1 MRTATLQGTTL
12 SPMSKPPSLNE
23 IRTRAAKF
31 VNQWRDAEG
40 YERGEAQSFVRDLLA
55 VYGITES
62 RAALYEHRAKR
73 ASSGNRGY
81 IDALVPNVAAIEMK
95 SAGGDLPAAEKQAL
109 DYLDSLTDVEMP
121 RWVITSD
128 FRRIRLLDLHAKD
141 VDGDVPSFV
150 EFDLAD
156 LPKNA
161 DRMAFFAGYGVRQ
174 FGSTA
179 QEEASIKAARLMA
192 GLWEELEGS
201 GYGDH
206 ESSVFLVRT
215 LFALYADDAG
225 VWERD
230 LFYEFIQTR
239 TADDGSDLGGQLTH
253 LYQVMATDPARRQS
267 KLDELV
273 ARFPYVNG
281 GVFSEPLP
289 IPSFDAAMRE
299 RLLEACTFNWSAIS
313 PAIFGSLFQA
323 VKDKKARRE
332 LGEHYTTETN
342 IMKVIGPM
350 FLDELRQRFV
360 DGQHD
365 AKALRA
371 LRRDMGAMRF
381 LDPACGCGNFLVVG
395 YREMRALDLQVLE
408 RLQQLGARG
417 HEPTLMFETGDLPV
431 RLENFHGIE
440 IEEWPARIAATAL
453 HLVEHQANQAMELA
467 LGQGPDTLPLNK
479 IDSIHQGNALTTDW
493 TSVVAPSE
501 RLYVMGNPPFLG
513 HISRTGKQAD
523 ELRAVWKRDDIGRLD
538 YVTGWYA
545 KALDLFSKA
554 GYRGE
559 FAFVSTNSI
568 TQGEPVPALFG
579 PVFEQ
584 GWRIKF
590 AHRTFAWTS
599 EAPGAAAVHCV
610 IVGFDK
616 HPRKAAWLYDY
627 EDLRGEPTRHAV
639 TNQIN
644 AYLADGLNVL
654 VEQRRTCLS
663 VGLPPLTMGNMARD
677 DGNLIVEPGDY
688 TSVAADPVAATYLR
702 PFVGSRQLLHSEPR
716 WCLWL
721 VDLDPGDIYRSPELK
736 SRLEAVRVF
745 RSKSK
750 ADSTRQM
757 ASTPHLFGQRSH
769 IDVPH
774 LVIPK
779 TSSETRRFL
788 PCKHVGPDVISSD
801 LVFTAEDRDGF
812 VFAAISSSMFI
823 TWQKAVGGRLK
834 SDLRVSNTLTW
845 NTFPL
850 PAVDAKTR
858 EAICKAGRGVLV
870 AREQHPNRSLAEHY
884 NPLAMAPEL
893 LKAHRALDALV
904 DKAFGLK
911 GAVDEAARLTALFSS
926 YAKLSAAGK
935 LALPKGR
942 ARPAR

>member
-1 MRTATLQGTTL
+1 M
-12 SPMSKPPSLNE
+12 PKPPSLNE
-23 IRTRAAKF
+23 IRVRATKF
-31 VNQWRDAEG
+31 AAEWRDSEG

-55 VYGITES
+55 VYGITET
-62 RAALYEHRAKR
+62 RAALYEFRAQR
-73 ASSGNRGY
+73 SSSGNRGY
-81 IDALVPNVAAIEMK
+81 IDALVPGVAAIEMK
-95 SAGGDLPAAEKQAL
+95 SAGLDLAQAEKQAV
-109 DYLDSLTDVEMP
+109 DYLDSLTDAEMP
-121 RWVITSD
+121 RWIITSD
-128 FRRIRLLDLHAKD
+128 FRRVRLLDLHAGA
-141 VDGDVPSFV
+141 VDGDVPDLV
-150 EFDLAD
+150 EFDVTDFAA
-156 LPKNA
+156 NA

-174 FGSTA
+174 FGSTE

-206 ESSVFLVRT
+206 GSSVFLMRT

-239 TADDGSDLGGQLTH
+239 TAEDGSDLGGQLTL
-253 LYQVMATDPARRQS
+253 LYQVMATEPDRRQRN
-267 KLDELV
+267 LDEIV

-281 GVFSEPLP
+281 GVFSESLP

-360 DGQHD
+360 DGHHD
-365 AKALRA
+365 AKALRG

-417 HEPTLMFETGDLPV
+417 HEPTLMFETEDLPV

-545 KALDLFSKA
+545 KTLDLFSKP

-616 HPRKAAWLYDY
+616 HSRKAAWLYDY
-627 EDLRGEPTRHAV
+627 ETLRGEPTRHAV

-644 AYLADGLNVL
+644 AYLADGQNVL
-654 VEQRRTCLS
+654 VQQRRVPLAP
-663 VGLPPLTMGNMARD
+663 GLPSVSMGSMPRD
-677 DGNLIVEPGDY
+677 GGHLLVTPDEY
-688 TSVAADPVAATYLR
+688 AEVAADPVAAKYLR
-702 PFVGSRQLLHSEPR
+702 PFLMGKEFINDLKR
-716 WCLWL
+716 WCLWME
-721 VDLDPGDIYRSPELK
+721 DLDPADVAKSEVLRTRLK
-736 SRLEAVRVF
+736 LVADVR
-745 RSKSK
+745 RESS
-750 ADSTRQM
+750 AASTREM
-757 ASTPHLFGQRSH
+757 AQTPYLFGQRSQPT
-769 IDVPH
+769 VPY
-774 LVIPK
+774 VGIPK
-779 TSSETRRFL
+779 VFAESRQWATCAL
-788 PCKHVGPDVISSD
+788 LAPDVIAGD
-801 LVFTAEDRDGF
+801 KVYKCEDPDGF
-812 VFAAISSSMFI
+812 AFAIISSSAFI

-834 SDLRVSNTLTW
+834 SDPSFSNTIVW

-850 PAVDAKTR
+850 PAIDAKTR
-858 EAICKAGRGVLV
+858 EAICEAGRGVLA
-870 AREQHPNRSLAEHY
+870 AREQHPERSLAEHY
-884 NPLAMAPEL
+884 NSLAMAPEL
-893 LKAHRALDALV
+893 LKAHRTLDAVV
-904 DKAFGLK
+904 DKAFALK
-911 GAVDEAARLTALFSS
+911 GAIDEAARLTALFAS
-926 YAKLSAAGK
+926 YAKLTAAGT
-935 LALPKGR
+935 LPLPSSR
-942 ARPAR
+942 RRRRTP